1 MDQSGINFKPE
12 KMELVVVTHI
22 VDAITFW
29 AQNVTDKANE
39 KMEAMLSEKCPTA
52 QILMARPS
60 PQKVYG
66 ARYSKDRCWY
76 RCTVQ
81 QKSDDKFFIS
91 YIDYGNKEILSRSD
105 LVELPEDLQAP
116 GLAKKYKFWGFHV
129 SSEEET
135 PLYSQGRS
143 FLHNIIHGK
152 KLRVH
157 KKSVCFDGTILVQAF
172 QGNLDIGEEL
182 LKFKFAKLNLPGNRD
197 SISPLRED
205 TGLWPGSSPPRELGT
220 LGSSPG
226 CMPKLR
232 PIFSDQKPQIM
243 KEQKT
248 IIALQA
254 LARLNIEHN
263 EEVKPSKA
271 DAQQNT
277 QETHKRLND
286 TNSELQ
292 YTQRMSEVFKEK
304 EMEIMKL
311 KKEGTALQQHSVL
324 LGQQLEEARLEL
336 KALKGSFVEKTEHNH
351 PSTSA
356 DRITQ
361 LSKKVDSLRKL
372 RISFDDSKVHL
383 LINMSCNPRD
393 SNSCSRSED
402 HILEAITIIMNY
414 RVTMPLN
421 SQKLEVLW
429 ENYNQTLEKLKA
441 CQTMGEMECLVNRR
455 NEARAALSVSVDDFL
470 QEVDE
475 LPVNAR
481 LERLTEVGTSLT
493 ALFGSVLPEEQV
505 DEHSFEKFCEWR
517 REKHQKTKDVQKA
530 TDEALMALSNWA
542 ARLTKFFCLLEKT
555 LVTGED
561 VADGVCEILM
571 NAEAAVCEELN
582 TALSKSQETKIV
594 LNAFHK
600 AMQDIR
606 KEQILLEDIRQ
617 KYELNMK
624 FKQEVLKWQNG
635 PPKLDELFAVKKHI
649 RSLRSQLRWKLV
661 EVSCLEEAEDLDLP
675 EILKKKEEIT
685 ETRNALFREISHE
698 QREYF
703 MLCDMVNKGFPEL
716 PMIYPDADI
725 NSYKS
730 SAGLLLKSL
739 DRDMFDAEPMKE
751 LSGRRPLLSTDFQG
765 QKVVLKCY
773 TVDEESEEKMLKQA
787 AQYHTAQQQNPS
799 KVVPLI
805 ALFCGKSDP
814 LAYVMVP
821 HYSNASLR
829 TIQKSSPLSSSE
841 IKRVMR
847 GVALG
852 LQGLHAVSVTH
863 ASLHPNNVFVLGREK
878 AIVGD
883 YDFTKT
889 PEQRATDS
897 GMVAGSI
904 SLVAPELRKGHPLSP
919 ATDMYA
925 FGGILLWLHVPDFNA
940 TLESENQNVQFTG
953 LHLDENLQILLPKL
967 LISSER
973 LSAPE
978 TLKDAYLTSAD
989 F

>member
-1 MDQSGINFKPE
+1 MSARLRYISWPLNGSITV
-12 KMELVVVTHI
+12 ELVVVTHI

-29 AQNVTDKANE
+29 AQ
-39 KMEAMLSEKCPTA
+39 
-52 QILMARPS
+52 
-60 PQKVYG
+60 VYG
-66 ARYSKDRCWY
+66 ARYSEDRCWY

-81 QKSDDKFFIS
+81 QQSDDKFFIS
-91 YIDYGNKEILSRSD
+91 YIDYGNEEILSRSD

-135 PLYSQGRS
+135 PLYSQGKS

-157 KKSVCFDGTILVQAF
+157 KRSVCFDGTILVQAF

-182 LKFKFAKLNLPGNRD
+182 LKFKFAKLSLPGNRD
-197 SISPLRED
+197 SISPVKEH
-205 TGLWPGSSPPRELGT
+205 TGLWPASSPQRELGT

-248 IIALQA
+248 IIALQPV
-254 LARLNIEHN
+254 ARLNIEQEYN
-263 EEVKPSKA
+263 KEVKPSKA

-277 QETHKRLND
+277 QETNNRLND

-292 YTQRMSEVFKEK
+292 YTKRMREVFKEK
-304 EMEIMKL
+304 EMEILKL
-311 KKEGTALQQHSVL
+311 KEEEKALQQHSVL

-336 KALKGSFVEKTEHNH
+336 KVLALKGSYVEKTEHNN
-351 PSTSA
+351 PSTFA

-361 LSKKVDSLRKL
+361 LAKKRTGSEEDEREGVGLRLGKGPQA
-372 RISFDDSKVHL
+372 RIQTLVPREAPGPYGGALTTQPSA
-383 LINMSCNPRD
+383 RD
-393 SNSCSRSED
+393 SNSCSRAED

-414 RVTMPLN
+414 RVSMPLN
-421 SQKLEVLW
+421 SQKLEILW

-455 NEARAALSVSVDDFL
+455 NEARAVLSVSVDDFL

-481 LERLTEVGTSLT
+481 LERLTEVGTSLN
-493 ALFGSVLPEEQV
+493 ALFGSVLPEGQV
-505 DEHSFEKFCEWR
+505 DDHSFEKFFEWR
-517 REKHQKTKDVQKA
+517 RVKHQKTKDVQKA

-542 ARLTKFFCLLEKT
+542 ARLSKCFCLLEKT
-555 LVTGED
+555 SVTGED
-561 VADGVCEILM
+561 VAEGVCEILM

-582 TALSKSQETKIV
+582 TPLSEQKSQEMKIAF
-594 LNAFHK
+594 NAFHK

-617 KYELNMK
+617 KYELNTK
-624 FKQEVLKWQNG
+624 FKQEVLQWQNG
-635 PPKLDELFAVKKHI
+635 PPTLDELFAVKKHI

-661 EVSCLEEAEDLDLP
+661 ELSCLEETEDLDLP

-685 ETRNALFREISHE
+685 ETRKALFREISHE
-698 QREYF
+698 KREYF
-703 MLCDMVNKGFPEL
+703 MLCDLVNKGFPEL

-739 DRDMFDAEPMKE
+739 DRDMFDAEPMRE

-799 KVVPLI
+799 KAVPLI

-829 TIQKSSPLSSSE
+829 TIQKFSPLSSSE

-852 LQGLHAVSVTH
+852 LQGLHSVSVTH
-863 ASLHPNNVFVLGREK
+863 GSLHPNNVFVLGREK

-904 SLVAPELRKGHPLSP
+904 SLVAPELRKGHPPSP

-925 FGGILLWLHVPDFNA
+925 FGGILLWLHVPDFSA

-953 LHLDENLQILLPKL
+953 LHLDDDLQILLPKL